1 MTPRPAST
9 PPEILFVED
18 NPGDIELVREAL
30 TGVAVH
36 VSVVMDGEHALA
48 LLLGKG
54 GERLGPRPDLVLLD
68 LNLPVTEGKEILR
81 EIRRLEC
88 TVPVVVFTGSDAE
101 EDVEEAYRL
110 GANCY
115 VVKPPDFEQY
125 LSCVRRIVAFWIEI
139 ARFPART
146 SGA

>member
-1 MTPRPAST
+1 MTPRPDPT
-9 PPEILFVED
+9 PPEILLVED
-18 NPGDIELVREAL
+18 NPGDVEMVREAL
-30 TGVAVH
+30 TGVAAH
-36 VSVVMDGEHALA
+36 LNVVMNGDKALT
-48 LLLGKG
+48 LLRGTG

-68 LNLPVTEGKEILR
+68 LDLPVTEGKEILR

-115 VVKPPDFEQY
+115 VVKPADFEEY
-125 LSCVRRIVAFWIEI
+125 LSCVRKIVGFWIEV
-139 ARFPART
+139 ARPPTRT
-146 SGA
+146 